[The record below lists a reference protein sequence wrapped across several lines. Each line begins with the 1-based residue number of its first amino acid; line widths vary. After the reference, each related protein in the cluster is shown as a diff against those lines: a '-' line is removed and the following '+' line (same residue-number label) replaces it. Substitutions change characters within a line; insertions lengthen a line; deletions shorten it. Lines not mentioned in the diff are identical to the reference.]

1 MKKKDN
7 RYIKSQGKKNSRLN
21 IITPEFTFDNWKLH
35 VCDSGQKLADIIFGL
50 SGNSVNLS
58 LKNDKAQTTGLG
70 CAEILRRGFK
80 EWFKTGNKPNEGLI
94 WYNGFCKRLGLTDE
108 DFYNW
113 YIGKEQSLS
122 INPNNEQLSKFA
134 ACIIGGGYY
143 YINSNGTIIHI
154 PNDYDLPKCEFYE
167 LRKAKPRN
175 GKDIKTIYL
184 IGRFNGI
191 NCKIVMRSSDG
202 KPFPH
207 RFFIRTDKDID
218 LENIYKSLKRES

>member
-35 VCDSGQKLADIIFGL
+35 VRDSGQKLADIIFGPL
-50 SGNSVNLS
+50 GNSVNLS

-80 EWFKTGNKPNEGLI
+80 EWFETGNKPNEGLI
-94 WYNGFCKRLGLTDE
+94 WYNSFCKRLGLTDE

-113 YIGKEQSLS
+113 YIGEEQSLS
-122 INPNNEQLSKFA
+122 IKPNNEQLSKFA
-134 ACIIGGGYY
+134 SCIIGGGYY

-167 LRKAKPRN
+167 
-175 GKDIKTIYL
+175 
-184 IGRFNGI
+184 
-191 NCKIVMRSSDG
+191 
-202 KPFPH
+202 
-207 RFFIRTDKDID
+207 
-218 LENIYKSLKRES
+218 